1 MAYMKS
7 RIHEFITTFS
17 WYRNVS
23 LKLLEQLPQEAL
35 LEQISDRSCTVSIQF
50 TDLGDTELKVVGD
63 IVGKDLRALV
73 TRPALTCTSKAE
85 IAGYLAACSAIAKK
99 ELETFPH
106 AESSSSWYGRINFT
120 LPQALTFIIAHEAM
134 HHGEILSFIYAKN
147 LPMPAI
153 LKTTWGFE
161 AEEDSTKK

>member
-85 IAGYLAACSAIAKK
+85 IAGYLAACRSDGDRPVSAHIGRLGSGRGAK
-99 ELETFPH
+99 H
-106 AESSSSWYGRINFT
+106 AVGSD
-120 LPQALTFIIAHEAM
+120 
-134 HHGEILSFIYAKN
+134 HHNSHGHCTPSFVS
-147 LPMPAI
+147 
-153 LKTTWGFE
+153 GV
-161 AEEDSTKK
+161 